1 MISKNSL
8 LFSYTLAVVASVLL
22 AGNLLA
28 KETYSIGSAEK
39 LDFKYFVRGVPI
51 SGHFYID
58 KTSFSIDFD
67 KEEQSRFYIKIDIK
81 KSTAGF
87 PLATRAML
95 GSSVLNSQK
104 YPFMEFTSTNISR
117 EGMRYEIN
125 GLLSLRGLKRYVTI
139 LAISEKGNKKNSK
152 TLNFKIKSSIN
163 RFEFGA
169 NGYSILVGN
178 EIKLDS
184 NIILIKKERDG

>member
-1 MISKNSL
+1 MILKNSL
-8 LFSYTLAVVASVLL
+8 LFSFTLIVITSVFV
-22 AGNLLA
+22 GSNLLA
-28 KETYSIGSAEK
+28 KETYTTGNSQK
-39 LDFKYFVRGVPI
+39 LIFKYFVGGIPV
-51 SGHFYID
+51 SGQFYID
-58 KTSFSIDFD
+58 KTSFTIDFNE
-67 KEEQSRFYIKIDIK
+67 EEQSRLYIKIDIK

-87 PLATRAML
+87 PLATKAML

-125 GLLSLRGLKRYVTI
+125 GLLSLRGLKKNVTI
-139 LAISEKGNKKNSK
+139 LVLSEKGNKKNSK

-184 NIILIKKERDG
+184 NITLIKKERDG

>member
-8 LFSYTLAVVASVLL
+8 LFSYTLAVIASVLL

-51 SGHFYID
+51 SGQFYID

-87 PLATRAML
+87 PLATIAML
-95 GSSVLNSQK
+95 GSSVLNSEK
-104 YPFMEFTSTNISR
+104 YPFMEFISTNISKK
-117 EGMRYEIN
+117 GMNYEIN
-125 GLLSLRGLKRYVTI
+125 GLLNLRGLKKNVTI
-139 LAISEKGNKKNSK
+139 SVIGEKGNSKKSR
-152 TLNFKIKSSIN
+152 TLNFGIKSSIN
-163 RFEFGA
+163 RYEFGA
-169 NGYSILVGN
+169 NGYSLLVGK

-184 NIILIKKERDG
+184 RITLIKKEQDG